1 MSNAEE
7 FPGQWPGFARAR
19 TAYRRP
25 RFGAGRRIRYAHRG
39 ALPGDEHF
47 RAAWQG
53 AAVHHEDDGDT
64 ENLTDAGAL
73 AGGGNGAGPGGD
85 LGGGDLGTGDLGGGL
100 WLTEFPPGSRQGD
113 LWVLVCGGVRGGGGV
128 RRVVPRGGRGARA
141 PAQPGGRGARGGQ
154 PGLPLPRGRPGP
166 LAVRG
171 TAPGGPS

>member
-1 MSNAEE
+1 MSNAED

-53 AAVHHEDDGDT
+53 AAVHHEDDGDPG
-64 ENLTDAGAL
+64 NLTDAGDL
-73 AGGGNGAGPGGD
+73 ADGGNGAGPGGD

-113 LWVLVCGGVRGGGGV
+113 LWVLVCGGIAAAAAFAAAFLAVGGV
-128 RRVVPRGGRGARA
+128 AAHPASPAAAVPAAVSQACPSPAAA
-141 PAQPGGRGARGGQ
+141 PAP
-154 PGLPLPRGRPGP
+154 
-166 LAVRG
+166 
-171 TAPGGPS
+171 